1 MENNTGLRKYLV
13 IYGFAFFILIT
24 SIVAYFSTTGK
35 YEESLYKQEMEI
47 HSLEKQL
54 DAQKEITQTAKDEL
68 IESSTGLQTLKVD
81 SDNKV
86 VEAFM
91 DYVLTWDDG
100 ASYDAMRNDLLQS
113 HGPVSNDN
121 FFEIFLPENVSDSL
135 YNYIDV
141 FNLNSRFESL
151 ESYVTQ
157 ITPNTYSYFS
167 FVEFSSRDKNGTEG
181 TSRVICTYDVDSDN
195 NILNLDA
202 YTISH

>member
-1 MENNTGLRKYLV
+1 MENDTGLKKYLV

-24 SIVAYFSTTGK
+24 STVAYFSTVGK

-68 IESSTGLQTLKVD
+68 IESSTGLQTLRVD
-81 SDNKV
+81 SDNKA

-91 DYVLTWDDG
+91 NYVLTWDDG
-100 ASYDAMRNDLLQS
+100 TSYDAMRNDLLKS

-121 FFEIFLPENVSDSL
+121 FFEIFLPENVSDNL

-157 ITPNTYSYFS
+157 ISPNIYSYFS
-167 FVEFSSRDKNGTEG
+167 FVEFSARDKNGTEG

>member
-1 MENNTGLRKYLV
+1 MEKDTGIRKYLV

-24 SIVAYFSTTGK
+24 SVVAYFSTTGK

-54 DAQKEITQTAKDEL
+54 EAQKEITQTAKDEL
-68 IESSTGLQTLKVD
+68 IESSMGLQTLRVD
-81 SDNKV
+81 SDNKT

-121 FFEIFLPENVSDSL
+121 FFEIFLPENVSDNL

-157 ITPNTYSYFS
+157 ISPNTYSYFS
-167 FVEFSSRDKNGTEG
+167 FVTFSSRDKNGTEG
-181 TSRVICTYDVDSDN
+181 ISKVICTYDVDSDN

-202 YTISH
+202 YTLAH

>member
-1 MENNTGLRKYLV
+1 MENNTSFRKYLV

-35 YEESLYKQEMEI
+35 YEASLYKQEMEI
-47 HSLEKQL
+47 RSLEGQL
-54 DAQKEITQTAKDEL
+54 DAQKEITQAAKDEL
-68 IESSTGLQTLKVD
+68 IESSMGLQTLRVD
-81 SDNKV
+81 SDNKT
-86 VEAFM
+86 VEDFM
-91 DYVLTWDDG
+91 NYVLTWDDG
-100 ASYDAMRNDLLQS
+100 TSYDAMRNDLLQS

-121 FFEIFLPENVSDSL
+121 FFEIFLPENVSDDL

-157 ITPNTYSYFS
+157 ITPNIYSYFS
-167 FVEFSSRDKNGTEG
+167 FVEFSARDKNGTEG
-181 TSRVICTYDVDSDN
+181 TSKVICTYDVDSDS